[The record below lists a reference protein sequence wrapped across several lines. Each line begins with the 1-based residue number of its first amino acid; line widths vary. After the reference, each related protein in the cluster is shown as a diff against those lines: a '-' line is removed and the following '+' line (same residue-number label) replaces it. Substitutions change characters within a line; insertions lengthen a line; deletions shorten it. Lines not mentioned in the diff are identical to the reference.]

1 MPAPLD
7 LSQSF
12 TGRKMVYLTKLE
24 KEIIEH
30 RLGAPDAMAECL
42 AHDERFGLSYDE
54 AEAIY
59 DERLPGL
66 VEKLLANAALDKYEV
81 EAVRDIASCEVYAHM
96 AEDAIGFEW
105 EDGKQ
110 MTPHWASRI
119 WNTYDDLSYKLLKS
133 INACPV
139 TGEDEKYGNV

>member
-24 KEIIEH
+24 
-30 RLGAPDAMAECL
+30 
-42 AHDERFGLSYDE
+42 
-54 AEAIY
+54 
-59 DERLPGL
+59 
-66 VEKLLANAALDKYEV
+66 NKYEV

-139 TGEDEKYGNV
+139 TGEDERYGNV